1 MYISVY
7 IYFISI
13 VKVRLHRVSLDF
25 VYMLYITLREI
36 QNYPKSQFDLVF
48 KKLMRD
54 KYIRQFWLNYSNKY
68 ILDLFS

>member
-36 QNYPKSQFDLVF
+36 QNYPKSQFDLDF

>member
-25 VYMLYITLREI
+25 VYLLYITLREI
-36 QNYPKSQFDLVF
+36 QNYPKSQFDLDF

>member
-25 VYMLYITLREI
+25 VYLLYITLREI

>member
-36 QNYPKSQFDLVF
+36 QNYPKSQFDLDF
-48 KKLMRD
+48 KKFMRD